1 MNKTE
6 TQAEETPIILRG
18 GFVAFS
24 PERLLEI
31 EVEAWEFHQACEKRN
46 AADARYADELIEAL
60 RAALPERLVAE
71 IKALD
76 DALRADEQAAR
87 FALDELE
94 QAGEHPPQTTAKII
108 AWRARERVL
117 GDTIAAHQ
125 TAAAQTQARLDA
137 LIEQAVKLLS
147 DERLEASEKDEVRLA
162 EIRAEAERQAAPIH
176 ARLHMNG
183 RIAAAIER
191 HPAKVITSPANQW
204 LG

>member
-1 MNKTE
+1 MSTP
-6 TQAEETPIILRG
+6 TQQDKPIILNG
-18 GFVAFS
+18 GYVEFGA
-24 PERLLEI
+24 ERMLQI
-31 EVEAWEFHQACEKRN
+31 EMSAWQFDKSTKEKR
-46 AADARYADELIEAL
+46 AAEFTAADELIEHL
-60 RAALPERLVAE
+60 RACVPARLLDE
-71 IKALD
+71 IRALD
-76 DALRADEQAAR
+76 EAQRADEQAAR

-137 LIEQAVKLLS
+137 LIEQAVNLLS
-147 DERLEASEKDEVRLA
+147 DARVQMYAADQARLA
-162 EIRAEAERQAAPIH
+162 EIKAEAERQAAPIRE
-176 ARLHMNG
+176 RLHMNS
-183 RIAAAIER
+183 RIADALDR